1 MSNAQSGDPLKYTT
15 PKFKKK
21 QRMYCF
27 IYCSEKKLPYGYV
40 ALCFHKIIFP
50 RATEFVII

>member
-1 MSNAQSGDPLKYTT
+1 MINAQSGDPLKYTT
-15 PKFKKK
+15 PKLKKK
-21 QRMYCF
+21 RMYCF

>member
-1 MSNAQSGDPLKYTT
+1 MINAQSGDPLKYTT
-15 PKFKKK
+15 PKLKKK
-21 QRMYCF
+21 TNVLFYLLFR
-27 IYCSEKKLPYGYV
+27 KKLPYGYV

>member
-1 MSNAQSGDPLKYTT
+1 MINAQSGDPLKYTT
-15 PKFKKK
+15 PKLKKNE
-21 QRMYCF
+21 CILLF
-27 IYCSEKKLPYGYV
+27 IVQKKLPYGYV